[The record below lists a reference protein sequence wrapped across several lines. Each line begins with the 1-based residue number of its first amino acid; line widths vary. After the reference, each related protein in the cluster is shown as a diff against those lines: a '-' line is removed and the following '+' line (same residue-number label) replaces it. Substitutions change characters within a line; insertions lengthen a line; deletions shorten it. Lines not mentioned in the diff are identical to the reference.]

1 MTPGVSPCSG
11 RSSWGFLRRAAPSWV
26 LGRDTQGSQGR
37 EEAAAAQPGQAKWVQ
52 PTSKCHGLW
61 LQARVPQPIA
71 AEPNW
76 QGGSPANGHVYS
88 SKHY

>member
-1 MTPGVSPCSG
+1 MTLGGFACTMKGPAGASSAWQPCLGPG
-11 RSSWGFLRRAAPSWV
+11 
-26 LGRDTQGSQGR
+26 QGSQGR
-37 EEAAAAQPGQAKWVQ
+37 EKAAAAQSGQAKWIQ
-52 PTSKCHGLW
+52 PTSKCHGPW

-71 AEPNW
+71 AEPDW